1 MAQIKKSKKGLI
13 IAICAV
19 LVVAIVVVSVVVV
32 QANSAKTQV
41 TLTDIS
47 TGSIDEVVEGT
58 GTISAGAEKSY
69 KTQLV
74 ATVKEVLVQV
84 GDHVKAGDV
93 LATFDTSA
101 LDEQIR
107 SLSASYDSAKAS
119 YDSAVQS
126 QQTAEKN
133 LKATESQISTLE
145 AEKDR
150 LENAVANTDVGA
162 LVSGA
167 VSGVMA
173 DVSDSLS
180 KLISDSS
187 TVSQIL
193 SVVSEELARQIAAGN
208 TDAESI
214 TQAIVQAVQKALPNL
229 DLDADSLTDAIL
241 QAVADVDWNGMVQQ
255 VTQSDAAQ
263 LASAEVQLA
272 ALYAQKEIYKAQ
284 SGDTLVSAQKSV
296 VDTAASAL
304 ESVQA
309 QADSMSAGWTAAF
322 DGVITAC
329 DLVAGQQT
337 TLMSQGIT
345 LQNTD
350 SLTVTISLGKY
361 DALKVKEGMPA
372 SVNNGQYEGV
382 VSFVSPTAS
391 GGDTSGLLDSVGSM
405 AGISGLSSLGASG
418 AGVECQVTVTNPDDA
433 LIIGFDTDVTISVG
447 NHENIVVI
455 PIESLVLEKTGS
467 YVWVYNEEDST
478 ISKVQIETGAT
489 SDTQYEVTDG
499 LQAGD
504 QIVSAP
510 SALNLAEDETEN
522 IKVKV
527 VDKLSDEA

>member
-1 MAQIKKSKKGLI
+1 MPSRRFPKKRKLK
-13 IAICAV
+13 
-19 LVVAIVVVSVVVV
+19 
-32 QANSAKTQV
+32 
-41 TLTDIS
+41 S
-47 TGSIDEVVEGT
+47 T
-58 GTISAGAEKSY
+58 KS
-69 KTQLV
+69 
-74 ATVKEVLVQV
+74 
-84 GDHVKAGDV
+84 
-93 LATFDTSA
+93 
-101 LDEQIR
+101 
-107 SLSASYDSAKAS
+107 
-119 YDSAVQS
+119 
-126 QQTAEKN
+126 
-133 LKATESQISTLE
+133 
-145 AEKDR
+145 R
-150 LENAVANTDVGA
+150 L
-162 LVSGA
+162 
-167 VSGVMA
+167 
-173 DVSDSLS
+173 
-180 KLISDSS
+180 
-187 TVSQIL
+187 
-193 SVVSEELARQIAAGN
+193 GN
-208 TDAESI
+208 KYS
-214 TQAIVQAVQKALPNL
+214 
-229 DLDADSLTDAIL
+229 
-241 QAVADVDWNGMVQQ
+241 
-255 VTQSDAAQ
+255 
-263 LASAEVQLA
+263 
-272 ALYAQKEIYKAQ
+272 

-304 ESVQA
+304 ESMQA

-467 YVWVYNEEDST
+467 YVWVYNEEEST